1 MMKEK
6 KGIMKKLFS
15 KSFFIEL
22 DDALTYPS
30 TEVICSAIDR
40 YATECNE
47 QLKFESKVK
56 PIIFYLENVL
66 YRAEVKL
73 ARGGY
78 YISCSEV

>member
-1 MMKEK
+1 MMKDK

-22 DDALTYPS
+22 DEALTYPS
-30 TEVICSAIDR
+30 SEVISSAIEG

-47 QLKFESKVK
+47 RLTFESKAK
-56 PIIFYLENVL
+56 PITFYLENVM
-66 YRAEVKL
+66 YCAEIEM
-73 ARGGY
+73 ARSGY

>member
-30 TEVICSAIDR
+30 GELLL
-40 YATECNE
+40 
-47 QLKFESKVK
+47 QLLKVMQ
-56 PIIFYLENVL
+56 LNVMNN
-66 YRAEVKL
+66 
-73 ARGGY
+73 
-78 YISCSEV
+78 